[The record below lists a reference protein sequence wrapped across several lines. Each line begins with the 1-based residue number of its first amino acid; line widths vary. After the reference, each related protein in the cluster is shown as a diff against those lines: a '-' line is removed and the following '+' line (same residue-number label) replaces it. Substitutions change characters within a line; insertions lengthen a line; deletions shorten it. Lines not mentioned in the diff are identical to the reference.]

1 MAVISKLF
9 TVKYMALTKVLHM
22 REVKETKF
30 GGRREIDHISR
41 RNFAALDESAIFKP
55 LLFSSSICSEIERA
69 CLVYNLNV
77 PIKAKDP
84 PWFAVQMGSVADS
97 VDAKI

>member
-1 MAVISKLF
+1 M
-9 TVKYMALTKVLHM
+9 
-22 REVKETKF
+22 
-30 GGRREIDHISR
+30 
-41 RNFAALDESAIFKP
+41 DESAIFKP

-97 VDAKI
+97 VATKIRIIIDNTNFLARKITQKWN